1 MRSDKEMEWKTLE
14 TKYLFKRNWLTAKVE
29 KVELP
34 DGRIYDEYYTL
45 EYPTWINVIAITK
58 DGKMILERQWRH
70 GLKVVSTEIPAGVVE
85 KGENPMDAAKRELQ
99 EETGYGGGTWTQ
111 FLVTA
116 PNPSAMN
123 NLCYTYLAEGVELV
137 SDTHLDAT
145 EDLEVFFRDKD
156 EVYEMLRSGQFCQA
170 LMLAP
175 LWKFFATRT

>member
-70 GLKVVSTEIPAGVVE
+70 GLKIVSTEIPAGVVE
-85 KGENPMDAAKRELQ
+85 KGENPMDAAK
-99 EETGYGGGTWTQ
+99 

-116 PNPSAMN
+116 PNPSVMN